1 MDTDMNGA
9 STPSSP
15 TWNNTCDFQHHT
27 LRLYYPAPELLSP
40 GKQPI
45 VETPRGVPDR
55 EEPELGLLG
64 LSADDLDFFV
74 RFPTAHGI
82 TTDGSLGKREHATL
96 TGPQPLNLPACI
108 DRLSTF
114 AGVSELSFVSY
125 VDDWDVITT
134 FHLKTTFYTNFGK
147 LDDKVQIF
155 ELASADVAK
164 LIRTLSGQEEWV
176 RQVDDLIHAKSDR
189 SYMSRY
195 RELANWDED
204 WTLDNEESWLVKWD
218 TNPLA
223 GSRERF
229 AKRIVAIYQAPDG
242 TIMREGLPDL
252 DEFKDEG
259 FYAELPCGHRTWMAE
274 NYIHD
279 LRPRDVLTA
288 ICDDCEKP
296 ILRKKDKQR
305 LGYFWDRLRRFDWED
320 RTIDWLRK
328 CKKVRNDSNLVE
340 VSSGT
345 LSASLLKALDTFKLP
360 ESINPKSLCPT
371 TYPESQALLNKL
383 VDKLKA
389 NPSIPAM
396 TPKALFTNLEKLAW
410 QLIEEMVGDAT
421 LLGVV
426 LPPGFEDF
434 VHRWMTRAVNDAVEA
449 QADDEK
455 DDDLMDV
462 VTKMDRTKIDP
473 KAAAVETD
481 LDDILLQM
489 DETKLEQEDEDE
501 ETARDATQGAE
512 DEEEEEE
519 L

>member
-1 MDTDMNGA
+1 MLREYCLGAQKALHFTWLPTFSPHQRSPKPARNQRNTTAISTTQQQPPLDSHKHQARPTTADHKRSNGHGHEWREHPQLTNLEQHVRLP
-9 STPSSP
+9 TPHAAP
-15 TWNNTCDFQHHT
+15 
-27 LRLYYPAPELLSP
+27 LYPAPELLSP

-279 LRPRDVLTA
+279 LRPAMYSLPFATIARSPSSARKTSRD
-288 ICDDCEKP
+288 
-296 ILRKKDKQR
+296 
-305 LGYFWDRLRRFDWED
+305 
-320 RTIDWLRK
+320 
-328 CKKVRNDSNLVE
+328 
-340 VSSGT
+340 
-345 LSASLLKALDTFKLP
+345 
-360 ESINPKSLCPT
+360 
-371 TYPESQALLNKL
+371 
-383 VDKLKA
+383 
-389 NPSIPAM
+389 
-396 TPKALFTNLEKLAW
+396 
-410 QLIEEMVGDAT
+410 
-421 LLGVV
+421 
-426 LPPGFEDF
+426 
-434 VHRWMTRAVNDAVEA
+434 
-449 QADDEK
+449 
-455 DDDLMDV
+455 
-462 VTKMDRTKIDP
+462 
-473 KAAAVETD
+473 
-481 LDDILLQM
+481 
-489 DETKLEQEDEDE
+489 
-501 ETARDATQGAE
+501 
-512 DEEEEEE
+512 
-519 L
+519 